1 MSKLKFSATGLL
13 LSAVLAVVTAC
24 GGGGGG
30 DSPAAPPPAPKLGGV
45 AAVGYPIVGA
55 VIKVA
60 CASGPSLT
68 SQPTSSDGSWQVN
81 LSGQSF
87 PCAVQVAGGT
97 INNQANTTRYHAIA
111 LEDGVINVTPLTDL
125 ILANIVR
132 AAVLSSWFDSLNAA
146 ILKSIN
152 ASSVNTAIALVKTQL
167 NLVQLGTSVNPMTTV
182 FVPVPGNVMD
192 DTLTA
197 IRIALGNAGLSHATL
212 VSQAS
217 SGDKFVAPMGFSN
230 WIATS
235 FVSTI
240 SGAKNSG
247 TGNGTPLTGLNTTT
261 GVAANGTPK
270 FSRSGCSSNSFPG
283 FYTVCGVSAI
293 ANFSNLTLVDD
304 VDGKTCTASYKDGTL
319 TATKSGVTISSF
331 MDGLS
336 MDPVTTFGSG
346 TSETI
351 NSVQAMFVN
360 GSVGIGMAFS
370 NVVLQWDAAGTLK
383 KIEGNTSTSVAS
395 STSGSSKQSFS
406 CSKK

>member
-1 MSKLKFSATGLL
+1 MSTLAFSAKRLL
-13 LSAVLAVVTAC
+13 LCSVVALVSAC
-24 GGGGGG
+24 GGGGG
-30 DSPAAPPPAPKLGGV
+30 DSPAAPAPTPKLGGV
-45 AAVGYPIVGA
+45 AAVGYPIAGA
-55 VIKVA
+55 VVKVA
-60 CASGPSLT
+60 CASGPALT

-87 PCAVQVAGGT
+87 PCAVQVSGGT

-132 AAVLSSWFDSLNAA
+132 AAVLSSWFDAINSA

-152 ASSVNTAIALVKTQL
+152 ASSVNTAIALVKSQL
-167 NLVQLGTSVNPMTTV
+167 NLVQLNTSVNPMTTV

-197 IRIALGNAGLSHATL
+197 LRIALGNAGLTHATL

-217 SGDKFVAPMGFSN
+217 SGDKFVAPIGFAN
-230 WIATS
+230 WIANS
-235 FVSTI
+235 FVATI
-240 SGAKNSG
+240 SGAKTSG
-247 TGNGTPLTGLNTTT
+247 TGNGTPSTGPNSTT

-270 FSRSGCSSNSFPG
+270 FSRSGCSSAFGNS
-283 FYTVCGVSAI
+283 YTNCGVSTL

-319 TATKSGVTISSF
+319 TATKSGVTISSL
-331 MDGLS
+331 MDGQS
-336 MDPVTTFGSG
+336 IDPVGTFGSG

-351 NSVQAMFVN
+351 GSVQAISLN
-360 GSVGIGMAFS
+360 GSVISGM
-370 NVVLQWDAAGTLK
+370 VVSSVLLQWNAAGALT
-383 KIEGNTSTSVAS
+383 KIEGNTSTSTAS
-395 STSGSSKQSFS
+395 SSSGGSKQSFS